1 MIALLTIADQHLNDA
16 NPLESQKETLQ
27 LVMSEKFTING
38 SRDALWTATAVKPPD
53 TQPLHEHLR
62 CDVAIIGGGITGL
75 NAAMALSGQGVSV
88 CVLESSGLGFGASG
102 RAGGQVNLGLNLGPH
117 DLIKKFGT
125 EQGERLIDLV
135 IRTPDAVFKSIEEN
149 GLRCDPIQN
158 GWIQGAI
165 TKPHLT
171 MQEQL
176 VKEYAKHGCQLD
188 LLDKSAIAERV
199 GTTRYAGG
207 MHCPMAGSIQPLS
220 YTREL
225 ATKSIEYGAKVFTD
239 SKVTGIQASD
249 VNNSNGWTLTTAN
262 GQIDS
267 EQVLICTNGY
277 TDNLINGLKQT
288 VVPVRS
294 ILMASEP
301 LSDNLRATV
310 LPNQVTFVDK
320 RRLILYFRYD
330 RDGRL
335 CVGDHGPMRDEFCR
349 ADYTHLKRRL
359 LEVFPQLSNT
369 RWDYHWGGRIAAT
382 KDSLPFIHQIA
393 PGLTAAMGYNG
404 RGVGMGTMVGKAL
417 AEKVCSPTNQPSAFP
432 ITTPKKFTMHKFHS
446 AGVSM
451 AIKWMALRDHL
462 EST

>member
-1 MIALLTIADQHLNDA
+1 
-16 NPLESQKETLQ
+16 
-27 LVMSEKFTING
+27 MSEKYTIDG
-38 SRDALWTATAVKPPD
+38 SRDALWMATAVGAPATEYLNEH
-53 TQPLHEHLR
+53 TQ

-75 NAAMALSGQGVSV
+75 NAALALANKGTSV
-88 CVLESSGLGFGASG
+88 CVLESGGLGFGASG
-102 RAGGQVNLGLNLGPH
+102 RAGGQVNLGLNLGPR
-117 DLIKKFGT
+117 DLIKKFGSK
-125 EQGERLIDLV
+125 QGERLIELV
-135 IRTPDAVFKSIEEN
+135 INTPDNVFKNIRKHS
-149 GLRCDPIQN
+149 LQCDPVQN

-165 TKPHLT
+165 TKPHMT
-171 MQEQL
+171 TQEQL
-176 VKEYAKHGCQLD
+176 VKEYADYGCQLD
-188 LLDKSAIAERV
+188 LLDRSDIAERV

-207 MHCPMAGSIQPLS
+207 MHCSMAGSLQPLS

-225 ATKSIEYGAKVFTD
+225 AARSIEKGARVFTN
-239 SKVTGIQASD
+239 SAVTGIQTSAL
-249 VNNSNGWTLTTAN
+249 NRWTVSTAH
-262 GQIDS
+262 GQIDTG
-267 EQVLICTNGY
+267 QVLICTNGY
-277 TDNLINGLKQT
+277 TDNLIKGLKQK

-335 CVGDHGPMRDEFCR
+335 CVGDHGPMRDDFR
-349 ADYTHLKRRL
+349 AADFIGLKRRL
-359 LEVFPQLSNT
+359 LEVFPQLSDT
-369 RWDYHWGGRIAAT
+369 RWDYHWGGRIAVT

-404 RGVGMGTMVGKAL
+404 RGVGMGTMVGIAL
-417 AEKVCSPTNQPSAFP
+417 AESVSSPPDKPSAFP
-432 ITTPKKFTMHKFHS
+432 ITTPKKFALHKFHS

-462 EST
+462 ESA